1 MVDGSLFAG
10 CVSVLGAAG
19 SADPQVAEDGDN
31 ILLTVEVFP
40 ATLPDS
46 TGIAVEGDLS
56 AIGGSAN
63 QAFTDDGGN
72 MFSYLASV
80 SAAPGNYDLAIS
92 VEDAQARTAETT
104 IPLSILA
111 EVTIMEIQGEGHVS
125 TFDGEYVTTSGV
137 ITAIGFRTLYVQNPN
152 GDGNDATSDGIEVFT
167 FDYNDFSIGEC
178 VEMTGAVGENIGG
191 GAATGNLSQTELS
204 NPDITVVDC
213 EATFGSGYSFP
224 TPVVIGLS
232 GRVPPNEITISD
244 DELPVNLQDAADD
257 AANNFDPDEDGI
269 DFYESMEAMLV
280 TVEDA
285 VAVSATRRFGS
296 FDAEFFTL
304 PNRGS
309 AAIIEPDDARTPRGG
324 IFIQADINGTG
335 DLNPERVQIQLESTP
350 LYPGDMDLQVKVGD
364 LVGDITGVVDYSF
377 GNFEINATQVI
388 AVTDGGL
395 SEESTKL
402 KPKNNHVLVASYNVL
417 NLSVG
422 DVFDDEGPD
431 DLAQV
436 AELGTQIVDNL
447 NTPDVVALQ
456 EIQDDSGEDDNGV
469 VSADDTLQMLVD
481 AIVSAGG
488 PTYIAFNVEPAN
500 NTQGGV
506 PGGNIRN
513 AFLYN
518 PERVDL
524 VGFQPLSA
532 GLLSAAGADPT
543 SFDGTRIPLIGVF
556 EFKGIEFTVVSVH
569 NSSRFGSTP
578 IFGGPQPFVQAGEA
592 EREAQTKALNAY
604 VDYRLAA
611 DAEAQI
617 IVTGDFNTFEF
628 TDELAEDVVGPEPV
642 LTNLVPDFAEEGDSY
657 SFIFDGNSQMLDHM
671 FVTNAMLP
679 SAKLDVVHVNVDFP
693 RTFINVT
700 GSDHEPLVAT
710 LALKKPKN
718 NPKETT
724 IQLLTVSDWHAQLD
738 PLFVFGEGTFGGAA
752 ELSAY
757 FDMERANN
765 PNTLTLTAGDA
776 YGAAPPLSNFFDE
789 EPAVRSMRLMGFDY
803 DTFGNHNFDRGI
815 AHLQSMIDIVGAP
828 SGAEP
833 GEPFQYLSANLE
845 NRDANLSGVKDY
857 DVVEI
862 DGVKVG
868 VIGVTNPEAPT
879 LVFPGRFGSI
889 VVTDPVAAANAA
901 RDATEDEG
909 ATVFVLLA
917 HMGATG
923 GDSDNPTG
931 PLVDLA
937 NGVSGFDVIVGDHT
951 DFLVGK
957 VINGALVVENR
968 SRGRTYARI
977 QMTVKTGTNGGV
989 ISSSVAFVEP
999 ISSDVVPDQ
1008 VILDMLAPLRAALD
1022 VLLSVVIGDST
1033 VDIPRS
1039 DECGQSSGRTCES
1052 LVGDVVTD
1060 AMRTT
1065 YGTDFAIMNSG
1076 GLRASLTC
1084 PTTDIPG
1091 DFCNPDDEGKITEG
1105 QVLTVLPFGNSVVTL
1120 SVTGAE
1126 LKEHLKRGVSAM
1138 PGVSGRFAQV
1148 SGLCFTYDIAAAVG
1162 SRVMGAVF
1170 QAADGTCTGGVVDL
1184 TTGTTYTL
1192 AKSDFMASGGDGYPV
1207 DIGSATT
1214 RELLDQVA
1222 AAYVASFTL
1231 ISPAI
1236 QGRITCTDSVGP
1248 DDCPVALP

>member
-1 MVDGSLFAG
+1 MSLSVESRRWLVALSAVLMLLLVVPAVPAES
-10 CVSVLGAAG
+10 VSHT
-19 SADPQVAEDGDN
+19 P
-31 ILLTVEVFP
+31 
-40 ATLPDS
+40 
-46 TGIAVEGDLS
+46 IAV
-56 AIGGSAN
+56 
-63 QAFTDDGGN
+63 
-72 MFSYLASV
+72 
-80 SAAPGNYDLAIS
+80 
-92 VEDAQARTAETT
+92 
-104 IPLSILA
+104 
-111 EVTIMEIQGEGHVS
+111 IQGEGHVS
-125 TFDGEYVTTSGV
+125 PLAGTSVTTTGIV
-137 ITAIGFRTLYVQNPN
+137 TALAFNGYYVQDPV
-152 GDGNDATSDGIEVFT
+152 GDGNPATSEALFVFH
-167 FDYNDFSIGEC
+167 FGHGLSIGDA
-178 VEMTGAVGENIGG
+178 VELTDTVTEFIPG
-191 GAATGNLSQTELS
+191 GASTGNLSTTQMS
-204 NPDITVVDC
+204 FPSITVLSTGN
-213 EATFGSGYSFP
+213 ALP
-224 TPVVIGLS
+224 TPTVIGLS
-232 GRVPPNEITISD
+232 GRTPPNEIVISE
-244 DELPVNLQDAADD
+244 DEIDPPINLQDAVDD
-257 AANNFDPDEDGI
+257 AANIFNPDVDGI

-285 VAVSATRRFGS
+285 VAVSATRRFS
-296 FDAEFFTL
+296 TFSAEFFTL

-324 IFIQADINGTG
+324 IFIQADIDGTG
-335 DLNPERVQIQLESTP
+335 DLNPERVQVQLSGTP

-364 LVGDITGVVDYSF
+364 LVGDVTGVVGYSF

-447 NTPDVVALQ
+447 NTPDVIALQ
-456 EIQDDSGEDDNGV
+456 EIQDDSGEDDDGV
-469 VSADDTLQMLVD
+469 VSADGTLQMLVD
-481 AIVSAGG
+481 AITDAGG
-488 PTYIAFNVEPAN
+488 PTYVAFNVEPAN
-500 NTQGGV
+500 NTQGGA
-506 PGGNIRN
+506 PGANIRN

-524 VGFQPLSA
+524 VRFEPLSA
-532 GLLSAAGADPT
+532 GILSAAGADPT

-592 EREAQTKALNAY
+592 EREAQSTALNAY
-604 VDYRLAA
+604 VDYRLAT
-611 DAEAQI
+611 DAEAHI

-628 TDELAEDVVGPEPV
+628 TDELVEDVVGPEPV
-642 LTNLVPDFAEEGDSY
+642 LTNLIPDFAKKGDSY

-700 GSDHEPLVAT
+700 GSDHEPIVAT
-710 LALKKPKN
+710 LELKKPKN

-845 NRDANLSGVKDY
+845 NRDANLTGVKDF
-857 DVVEI
+857 DVVDI
-862 DGVKVG
+862 GGVKVG

-879 LVFPGRFGSI
+879 LVFPNSFGSI

-901 RDATEDEG
+901 RDAAEDEG

-957 VINGALVVENR
+957 VINGALVVENQ
-968 SRGRTYARI
+968 SRGRTYARVSL
-977 QMTVKTGTNGGV
+977 TVKTGKNGGV
-989 ISSSVAFVEP
+989 LSSSVDFVEP
-999 ISSDVVPDQ
+999 ISADVAPDQ
-1008 VILDMLAPLRAALD
+1008 EIVDLLAPLRVQLD
-1022 VLLSVVIGDST
+1022 ALLSVVIGDST
-1033 VDIPRS
+1033 VGIPRS

-1076 GLRASLTC
+1076 GLRAPLTC
-1084 PTTDIPG
+1084 PTTDIPS
-1091 DFCNPDDEGKITEG
+1091 DFCNPGDEGKITEG

-1126 LKEHLKRGVSAM
+1126 LKDHLERGVSAI

-1148 SGLCFTYDIAAAVG
+1148 SGLCFTYDIAGPDG
-1162 SRVMGAVF
+1162 SQTTSVTSAVF
-1170 QAADGTCTGGVVDL
+1170 QNPDGTCSATAVDL
-1184 TTGTTYTL
+1184 TAGTSYTL
-1192 AKSDFMASGGDGYPV
+1192 AETDFTASGGDGYPN

-1214 RELLDQVA
+1214 RELLDQVT
-1222 AAYVASFTL
+1222 AAYITANTP

-1236 QGRITCTDSVGP
+1236 QGRITCTDSAGT
-1248 DDCPVALP
+1248 DDCPVPLP